1 MKLTKSFTSVLG
13 LIFLLSTL
21 SCQNKYPEL
30 GNGLYAEFAT
40 TKDTIIVELFYEKTP
55 LTVANFVGLAEGT
68 HPKLADSV
76 QGIPFYNGTIFHRV
90 INEFMIQG
98 GDPSGTGM
106 GKPGFTFGD
115 EFDETLKH
123 DKPGVLSMANSGPAT
138 NGSQFFITEVPTPWL
153 DNKHSIFGQ
162 VVKGQEVVDSIS
174 NVQVMPGSNKP
185 LEDIRILSL
194 NIIRQGFGAKRFNA
208 AKTWNRE
215 FPLLEEKRLK
225 KIEEAKQEA
234 ERQKKIAEEKM
245 ETAAAEI
252 LPILEDYKS
261 KATTSDSGLLSYT
274 IKEGTGEKPKQGQ
287 SVKLYYQG
295 YFTDGKLFG
304 TNVKDIDI
312 KCGTYDEKKEQRG
325 FYNLMPMQISA
336 DAQMIPG
343 FKEGVFNMKKGD
355 KTFLYLPS
363 HLAYGEAGRG
373 PIAPNSDLIF
383 IIEMVDEEQEN

>member
-1 MKLTKSFTSVLG
+1 MKLTKSLTSVLG
-13 LIFLLSTL
+13 LIFLLSNL

-30 GNGLYAEFAT
+30 GNGLFAEFAT
-40 TKDTIIVELFYEKTP
+40 TKDTIVVELFYEKTP
-55 LTVANFVGLAEGT
+55 LTVANFVGLAEGI

-194 NIIRQGFGAKRFNA
+194 NIIRQGFSANRFNS

-252 LPILEDYKS
+252 LPVLEDYKS
-261 KATTSDSGLLSYT
+261 KATTSNSGLLSYT
-274 IKEGTGEKPKQGQ
+274 IKKGNGEKPKQGQ

-304 TNVKDIDI
+304 TNIKDIDI

-383 IIEMVDEEQEN
+383 IIEMVDEEQEK

>member
-1 MKLTKSFTSVLG
+1 MKLTKSFTSLLG

-30 GNGLYAEFAT
+30 SNGLYAEFAT
-40 TKDTIIVELFYEKTP
+40 TKDTIVVELFYEKTP

-225 KIEEAKQEA
+225 KIEEANQEA
-234 ERQKKIAEEKM
+234 ERQMKIAEEKM

-252 LPILEDYKS
+252 LPVLKDYKS

>member
-252 LPILEDYKS
+252 LPVLEDYKS

-274 IKEGTGEKPKQGQ
+274 INEGTGEKPKQGQ

>member
-30 GNGLYAEFAT
+30 GNGLFAEFAT
-40 TKDTIIVELFYEKTP
+40 TKDTIIVELFYDKTP

-162 VVKGQEVVDSIS
+162 VIKGQEVVDSIS

-252 LPILEDYKS
+252 LPVLEDYKS

>member
-215 FPLLEEKRLK
+215 FPYLKRN
-225 KIEEAKQEA
+225 
-234 ERQKKIAEEKM
+234 
-245 ETAAAEI
+245 
-252 LPILEDYKS
+252 D
-261 KATTSDSGLLSYT
+261 
-274 IKEGTGEKPKQGQ
+274 
-287 SVKLYYQG
+287 
-295 YFTDGKLFG
+295 
-304 TNVKDIDI
+304 
-312 KCGTYDEKKEQRG
+312 
-325 FYNLMPMQISA
+325 
-336 DAQMIPG
+336 
-343 FKEGVFNMKKGD
+343 
-355 KTFLYLPS
+355 
-363 HLAYGEAGRG
+363 
-373 PIAPNSDLIF
+373 
-383 IIEMVDEEQEN
+383 

>member
-1 MKLTKSFTSVLG
+1 MKLTKSLTSVLG

-30 GNGLYAEFAT
+30 GNGLFAEFAT
-40 TKDTIIVELFYEKTP
+40 TKDTIVVELFYEKTP
-55 LTVANFVGLAEGT
+55 LTVANFVGLAEGI

-252 LPILEDYKS
+252 LPVLEDYKS

-274 IKEGTGEKPKQGQ
+274 IKKGNGEKPKQGQ

-304 TNVKDIDI
+304 TNIKDIDI

-383 IIEMVDEEQEN
+383 IIEMVDEEQEK